1 MTAGSRAIAVM
12 LAAAT
17 LAGCQP
23 RESAEEGK
31 PFEPEYLSVETFLLD
46 DDLVNFRLA
55 MKGARTNDDLAAYA
69 DCAVAQYALIRD
81 YGFARHVRTNV
92 AKEGGIW
99 RADAIYT
106 ISPTLPD
113 GIRTI
118 DAETIVQD
126 CEARGIPTV

>member
-1 MTAGSRAIAVM
+1 M
-12 LAAAT
+12 LTVVA

-23 RESAEEGK
+23 RESTQEAE

-55 MKGARTNDDLAAYA
+55 MKGARNNEDLAAYA

-99 RADAIYT
+99 RADAVYT
-106 ISPTLPD
+106 ISPALPD
-113 GIRTI
+113 GLRTI
-118 DAETIVQD
+118 DAEVAVQN
-126 CEARGIPTV
+126 CAAEGIPTV